1 MVVIW
6 NKSIKELIGEVISDK
21 TDKSRTVL
29 VKSIKMHPLYK
40 KRFVVKKKYYAH
52 DAENVSKLWDMIK
65 IRECTPVSKTK
76 KWKFIEVVKA

>member
-6 NKSIKELIGEVISDK
+6 NKSIKELLWEVISDK
-21 TDKSRTVL
+21 NNKSRTIL

-52 DAENVSKLWDMIK
+52 DENNSSKIWNMVK
-65 IRECTPVSKTK
+65 IRECTPISKLK
-76 KWKFIEVVKA
+76 KWNIIEIVK